1 LFSRWFGGYRTGF
14 TAYCIIVIDTNA
26 LLMQQ
31 LSLDICLAQNW
42 AKYITAGWPIEL
54 NKKKHFSLSALQLVS
69 KQPKVTLGFFGSDL
83 NSPFADQ
90 LTG

>member
-54 NKKKHFSLSALQLVS
+54 NKKKAFQPVSTSACQQTTKGNPGNLR
-69 KQPKVTLGFFGSDL
+69 T
-83 NSPFADQ
+83 
-90 LTG
+90 